1 MERRMKRD
9 SPDER
14 LFDDCFRILTETE
27 EVLTRTRD
35 VFRGLAHG
43 LRNLT
48 SEEAASIA
56 TVLERSRMA
65 AAARVRDYRR
75 LHAGRGIH

>member
-1 MERRMKRD
+1 MKD
-9 SPDER
+9 ESPDTT

-35 VFRGLAHG
+35 VFRGLADG
-43 LRNLT
+43 RRSLT
-48 SEEAASIA
+48 SEEAAGIA
-56 TVLERSRMA
+56 AVLERSRTA

-75 LHAGRGIH
+75 LHVGRRIH

>member
-1 MERRMKRD
+1 MKRD
-9 SPDER
+9 SPDEM

-43 LRNLT
+43 QRNLT

-56 TVLERSRMA
+56 TVLERSRTA

>member
-1 MERRMKRD
+1 MKRD

-56 TVLERSRMA
+56 MVLERSRMA

>member
-9 SPDER
+9 STDER

-27 EVLTRTRD
+27 EILTRTRD

-56 TVLERSRMA
+56 MVLERSRMA

>member
-1 MERRMKRD
+1 MKRD

-56 TVLERSRMA
+56 TVLNDPESPP
-65 AAARVRDYRR
+65 RR
-75 LHAGRGIH
+75 TSVTTGAFTRPEGYTK

>member
-9 SPDER
+9 SPDET

-43 LRNLT
+43 LRDLT

-65 AAARVRDYRR
+65 AAARVRDYQRP
-75 LHAGRGIH
+75 HASRWRH

>member
-1 MERRMKRD
+1 MKRD

-27 EVLTRTRD
+27 EILTRTRD

-75 LHAGRGIH
+75 LHASRSRH

>member
-1 MERRMKRD
+1 MKLD
-9 SPDER
+9 SPDET

-27 EVLTRTRD
+27 EILTRTRD

-75 LHAGRGIH
+75 LHASRGRH